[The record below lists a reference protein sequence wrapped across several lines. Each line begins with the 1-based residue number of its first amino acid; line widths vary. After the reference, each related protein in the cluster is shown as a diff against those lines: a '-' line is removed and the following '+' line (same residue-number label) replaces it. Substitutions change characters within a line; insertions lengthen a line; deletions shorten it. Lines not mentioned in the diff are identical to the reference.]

1 MYDKSTDFKDIQ
13 SDVLTIDLGTNEK
26 VPKAKLLKTE
36 SKIIT
41 KAINALNDQLNA
53 AANTANSASTAADSA
68 ANAVAEVK
76 TNITNIIKEQIT
88 QKMTEIISGGIQN
101 DEFNCTEGQVDF
113 KLSKEPADKNNI
125 IFMINGVKYMRT
137 DFSYTAETNTVT
149 WISLKSV
156 DRPKGF
162 SLSVADAVSIMY
174 MSKS

>member
-13 SDVLTIDLGTNEK
+13 SDVLTIDLSTNEK
-26 VPKAKLLKTE
+26 VPRAKLLKTE

-88 QKMTEIISGGIQN
+88 QKMTEIVSGGIQS
-101 DEFNCTEGQVDF
+101 DEF
-113 KLSKEPADKNNI
+113 EPADKSGVFKLNKQPLDPSNI
-125 IFMINGVKYMRT
+125 LFYVNGIKYSKKNFVY
-137 DFSYTAETNTVT
+137 DKETNTVKWT
-149 WISLKSV
+149 GFKDESH
-156 DRPKGF
+156 PKGF
-162 SLSVADAVSIMY
+162 SIEPSDSVSVVY
-174 MSKS
+174 MA